1 MSKISFVL
9 ESKEVRRITNSVESK
24 LGRVED
30 ENQLSLE
37 DIKEFRKNIVK
48 LLDVVD
54 DEISNWE

>member
-1 MSKISFVL
+1 MSKISFIL
-9 ESKEVRRITNSVESK
+9 EAKEVRRITDKVESK

-37 DIKEFRKNIVK
+37 DIKNFRKNIK
-48 LLDVVD
+48 ELLNVVD